1 MLVRLVGFRE
11 TIHGHLLVLLGAVGL
26 VFGFPL
32 TGWWE
37 QAVNGS
43 TVFDLFIYPFVLE
56 FLFEGLIND
65 FDQQVGW
72 DHYDAVVITNDDV
85 IWLHGGAT
93 AGDGAV
99 HFPWH
104 VAAPQD
110 CGVVA
115 VGIDRNIAVELGRKV
130 TNTDVG
136 EHWGCHEHLGGRGQ
150 HDSTRNGACF
160 TASVHRDA
168 SICMHG
174 IF

>member
-1 MLVRLVGFRE
+1 
-11 TIHGHLLVLLGAVGL
+11 
-26 VFGFPL
+26 
-32 TGWWE
+32 
-37 QAVNGS
+37 
-43 TVFDLFIYPFVLE
+43 LFIYPFVLE

-65 FDQQVGW
+65 FDQQFGW

-115 VGIDRNIAVELGRKV
+115 VGIDRNIDVEYGRRV
-130 TNTDVG
+130 TNTAVG
-136 EHWGCHEHLGGRGQ
+136 DDRGCPAHLGAHGQ
-150 HDSTRNGACF
+150 HISEGTGAFFTACF
-160 TASVHRDA
+160 HHDDVVWL
-168 SICMHG
+168 HG
-174 IF
+174 IHGLFLFIETATVFLEERSEERRVGIDRRYSMNAHAFSAKSHQTE